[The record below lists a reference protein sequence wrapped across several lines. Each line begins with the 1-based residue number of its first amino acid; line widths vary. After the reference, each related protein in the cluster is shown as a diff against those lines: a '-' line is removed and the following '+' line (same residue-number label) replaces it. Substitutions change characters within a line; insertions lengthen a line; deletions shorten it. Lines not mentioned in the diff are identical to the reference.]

1 MKRAWMKAPM
11 LAAVLCAIPVAALAG
26 GWKQMAAQG
35 FRHFV
40 LVDTAAA
47 SDESVYREAASTVCV
62 PGKPCLVLYWTD
74 EGKAASKM
82 PMSSAQSQAVVAQL
96 RRNPASGQDELLMRC
111 ASADDSV
118 RCLKN
123 P

>member
-1 MKRAWMKAPM
+1 M
-11 LAAVLCAIPVAALAG
+11 LAIALCAIPAVALAG
-26 GWKQMAAQG
+26 GWKQMAAEG

-40 LVDTAAA
+40 VIDAAAA
-47 SDESVYREAASTVCV
+47 SDAAVFREAASAVCAT
-62 PGKPCLVLYWTD
+62 GKPCLILYWTD
-74 EGKAASKM
+74 EGKAASKI

-111 ASADDSV
+111 TSANATE